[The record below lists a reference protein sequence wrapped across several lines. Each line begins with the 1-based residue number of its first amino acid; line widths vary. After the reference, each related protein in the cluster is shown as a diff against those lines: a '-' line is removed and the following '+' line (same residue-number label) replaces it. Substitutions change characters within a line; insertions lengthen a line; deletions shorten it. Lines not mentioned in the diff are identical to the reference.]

1 MKATSAMIFQESQ
14 VKHKIERETELKLQ
28 KLNQQTTL
36 TKVDENN
43 ICLIDQQRRA
53 SIDSAPR
60 SETDKKDF

>member
-1 MKATSAMIFQESQ
+1 MYSSQKNQNVKQKMKATSAMIFQESQ

-43 ICLIDQQRRA
+43 ICLIDQ
-53 SIDSAPR
+53 
-60 SETDKKDF
+60 